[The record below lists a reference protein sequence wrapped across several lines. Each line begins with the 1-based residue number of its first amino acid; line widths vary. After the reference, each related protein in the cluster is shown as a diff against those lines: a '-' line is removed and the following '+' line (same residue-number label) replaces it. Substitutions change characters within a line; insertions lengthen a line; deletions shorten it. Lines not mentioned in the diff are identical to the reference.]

1 MYDIEEAIDRVMLSL
16 EKRNRVMSAAEKERV
31 AYHEARHALV
41 ALKNCLACQLPSAV
55 WENYTEMRQHNN
67 LGMRHGFREHR
78 CLTER
83 QFLTLAGDFRE
94 DWMTDKTLDPGTPIY
109 RGRNSANRKCR
120 SRWLFGTIGSCC
132 AWVGLKID
140 DLSREQARTRSQFV
154 HLSKSL
160 LIQG

>member
-31 AYHEARHALV
+31 AYHEAGHALV
-41 ALKNCLACQLPSAV
+41 ALMNS
-55 WENYTEMRQHNN
+55 
-67 LGMRHGFREHR
+67 LGMPTAINGWGELHR
-78 CLTER
+78 NETAQQLGHATRISGTPLFDRASVFNACRRLSGG
-83 QFLTLAGDFRE
+83 LD
-94 DWMTDKTLDPGTPIY
+94 DKTLDPGTPIY

-154 HLSKSL
+154 HLYKSV
-160 LIQG
+160 

>member
-31 AYHEARHALV
+31 AYHEAGHALV
-41 ALKNCLACQLPSAV
+41 ALMNCLACQLPSAV

-83 QFLTLAGDFRE
+83 QFLTLAGDFRA
-94 DWMTDKTLDPGTPIY
+94 DWMTKRLMQEHRSTEAALQRTGNVGVDGFLEQ
-109 RGRNSANRKCR
+109 SARAAH
-120 SRWLFGTIGSCC
+120 GS
-132 AWVGLKID
+132 A
-140 DLSREQARTRSQFV
+140 
-154 HLSKSL
+154 
-160 LIQG
+160 

>member
-31 AYHEARHALV
+31 AYHEAGHALV
-41 ALKNCLACQLPSAV
+41 ALMNCLACQLPSAV

-94 DWMTDKTLDPGTPIY
+94 DWMTDKTLDPRNTDLP
-109 RGRNSANRKCR
+109 RPQFSEPEMSESMAFWNNRLVLRMGR
-120 SRWLFGTIGSCC
+120 
-132 AWVGLKID
+132 LKN
-140 DLSREQARTRSQFV
+140 
-154 HLSKSL
+154 
-160 LIQG
+160 

>member
-1 MYDIEEAIDRVMLSL
+1 MNSLARQLRSTVGGELHENETAQQLGHATRISGTPLFDRASVFNACRRLSGGL
-16 EKRNRVMSAAEKERV
+16 DDN
-31 AYHEARHALV
+31 
-41 ALKNCLACQLPSAV
+41 
-55 WENYTEMRQHNN
+55 
-67 LGMRHGFREHR
+67 
-78 CLTER
+78 
-83 QFLTLAGDFRE
+83 
-94 DWMTDKTLDPGTPIY
+94 TLDPGTPIY

-120 SRWLFGTIGSCC
+120 SRWLFGTTGSCC